1 MKVFAHLVV
10 MLVLVLIT
18 SIASAA
24 DEGTRPAGV
33 EPRNW
38 IAITER
44 LGFVVVNEKKSFPP
58 FAPPGGLLMPPD
70 SVSAE
75 HRPPRKGY
83 FVVKTEAGWE
93 RLTVVAPADIAG

>member
-1 MKVFAHLVV
+1 MKALVRV
-10 MLVLVLIT
+10 ISIVTIMLVTWV
-18 SIASAA
+18 ANAA
-24 DEGTRPAGV
+24 DSADRPAGIV
-33 EPRNW
+33 ARNW

-44 LGFVVVNEKKSFPP
+44 LGFVVVDDKKVFPP
-58 FAPPGGLLMPPD
+58 LVTGALLVPPD

-93 RLTVVAPADIAG
+93 RLTVVAPSDSTG